1 MHYIIFGKFQSQ
13 NKPLKANT
21 KVYLWDKTNLV
32 ALFAQRYLQHK
43 AKSNL
48 YTQDVYF
55 LGKATVYKLESN
67 QFESDNSGDTI
78 MLDSNIFQNFRY
90 PETEISN
97 INLNAYCDK
106 LQDPNIVIHL
116 INVN

>member
-13 NKPLKANT
+13 NKPLNSKT

-55 LGKATVYKLESN
+55 LGKATVYKLEAN
-67 QFESDNSGDTI
+67 QFEDNGDVI

-97 INLNAYCDK
+97 INLNTYCDK
-106 LQDPNIVIHL
+106 LQDTSIVIHL